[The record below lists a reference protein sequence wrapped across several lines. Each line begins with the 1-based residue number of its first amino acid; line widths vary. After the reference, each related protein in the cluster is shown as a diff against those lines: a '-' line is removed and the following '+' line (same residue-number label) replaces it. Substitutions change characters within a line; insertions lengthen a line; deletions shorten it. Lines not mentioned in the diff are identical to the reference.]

1 MKMNGYKLL
10 TLSIVLFF
18 FSINANA
25 QFASS
30 KKKGKDLIVAIGG
43 GVGISEGGATLTGGN
58 VMLELRKPFVVFQNN
73 YSITANLMATAS
85 FGSSKEKGEDAT
97 FGAVPAGIAAVC
109 FNAYGQSTR
118 IAKNFLGGYIGAGLI
133 FTPSQ
138 NVERRNE
145 TLSTGMF
152 GPAVLLG
159 PRVRIGNMY
168 LDLRLYG
175 GTTVGDVSSTFGGV
189 NVLFTLGMG
198 KKKNFNMR

>member
-1 MKMNGYKLL
+1 MKINAFKLL

-25 QFASS
+25 QFASN

-58 VMLELRKPFVVFQNN
+58 IMFELRKPFLVFQNDF
-73 YSITANLMATAS
+73 SLTANFIATAS
-85 FGSSKEKGEDAT
+85 LGSSKEKGEDAT
-97 FGAVPAGIAAVC
+97 FGAVPAGIAAVS
-109 FNAYGQSTR
+109 FNAYSQSTR
-118 IAKNFLGGYIGAGLI
+118 IAKNLLGGYVGVGLI
-133 FTPSQ
+133 VTPSQ
-138 NVERRNE
+138 DVTKR
-145 TLSTGMF
+145 TGTVSTGMF

-159 PRVRIGNMY
+159 PRFRIGNMF

-175 GTTVGDVSSTFGGV
+175 GTTVGDASLTFGGV

-198 KKKNFNMR
+198 RKKMHNMR